1 MLVSPLEWTNAKE
14 QIFIRPRCLLAHQG
28 RGHLGHAENAEKLRT
43 NSVSVEAQSGLN
55 PLFLSW

>member
-1 MLVSPLEWTNAKE
+1 MQKSKYSSA
-14 QIFIRPRCLLAHQG
+14 RAASLLTRAEA
-28 RGHLGHAENAEKLRT
+28 HLGHAENAEKLRT